1 MAATGG
7 TIPEHD
13 DPAHSAH
20 YEAEE
25 HDRVLMNHMA
35 EPFVRWANWAAH
47 EAIARHIE
55 DETHRAI
62 CGKRAIRVWQRATR
76 HEYLRRATKADLQ
89 QQLRARTHAGR
100 VGHC

>member
-20 YEAEE
+20 YKAEE

-47 EAIARHIE
+47 EAIAGGGLW
-55 DETHRAI
+55 TQSAM
-62 CGKRAIRVWQRATR
+62 GS
-76 HEYLRRATKADLQ
+76 
-89 QQLRARTHAGR
+89 G
-100 VGHC
+100 